1 MKIFEEYRR
10 LVELYEKDP
19 SHPHTQNELI
29 NICYLPEFYSNFGL
43 NTDKQ
48 KLALSSK
55 HLYTMQV
62 AKENGYYSESHTT
75 HYHNLKKDTMLKIPE
90 LIENPDFVLYDQ
102 SSFDLQENK
111 IPSSLVCIL
120 PQKNIVIN
128 KKNKESRKEVLVAY
142 IDEPKNPNDNVTI
155 LATSFRRPEI
165 EKYIERLIKKNRLL
179 YINEEFL
186 NGKKSLST
194 VYPGIQFTNIA
205 THSNGETRNSM
216 AFLGSLSINIRQ
228 YRENV
233 NIERMKVSGLYLENI
248 PDNEKT
254 NKVCNTAFA
263 NNPASIIYFPD
274 NIIKENKYERD
285 VFETLNTVAIQSMPE
300 QKFINNLQYFL
311 QHTDKAN
318 HQGKILYRTINK
330 RLSESQKTLLC
341 ESINNEHEPD
351 ENEIISKFIDWSE
364 GNLHEKS
371 LPKNIPAQEYH
382 PSEETSPSAP
392 IEVIGKHFE
401 TDAEGKFTLE
411 SFKEIART
419 MEIYSD
425 KHYETARYLFV
436 KDGQIMRH
444 IAVSSQTPA
453 STIIKPDDNFLFQL
467 KRYAENTGSKI
478 VFLHNHPSGYVEP
491 SEADIKLTAYMQNF
505 FKESS
510 GEDLF
515 AGHIILDHGT
525 YGLYTAESKN
535 WNALIND
542 KLEPLSKLAEN
553 YKVQLTEYGMKTV
566 SDSKNNISGQSLKQL
581 SEYAKKCDGGNV
593 WNTKNWIPAF
603 VMTGNGVVT
612 SLEYINNLELTN
624 TESLSAKLKS
634 IGRSYGSENIVFFPH
649 HPEQFLACER
659 YAQLSGKVKDIY
671 FEKPDGTYET
681 SQFHNGNIF
690 NDLTKDEIK
699 VQDTNENPELVAE
712 RINTEQKIYTE
723 SVTKNIN
730 REEKFK
736 DWSQSESPLIQ
747 NQNMPAQEGNKMK
760 EFNYYGITLN
770 IQDNENGTVDIVEP
784 AFNTNISTEQ
794 KQETAISYVQSL
806 DEKAGRSE
814 LCKNA
819 KSKNYIPEIIRKII
833 EKGAEVINKKIN
845 KPLISFVEKHKE
857 EIISS
862 TKKGLA
868 IAAVLGA
875 SLAASPELFASTSSE
890 IQTDNKNVIEY
901 QYSTPFYRS
910 YDDLE
915 NKITVFERYSD
926 GEWEKSGF
934 TTLTDYE
941 IELLYGNQNEQKE
954 ESAAAEVDNT
964 EEEVTEQNITPDPE
978 PNETADEDKN
988 SEESVNEEI
997 PVVDNSV
1004 ENISQAGSS
1013 PETENAGQEVEMN
1026 TENPITGENINI
1038 KNTEL
1043 ALNGTDKQKKAENLK
1058 SKITKEIK
1066 GKEERNNQKE
1076 ISQKTNSK
1084 IATNF
1089 ILEKLQNAGIEVVTD
1104 KDEFNCILESEK
1116 VLQKMTKSNITAESY
1131 FKASEE
1137 VKNNF
1142 TNELEKYINLKNKNP
1157 LELIDVGH
1165 ITPVMKL
1172 IGIPDLPIKMT
1183 QSVVTKAMR
1192 QEPKFQDEKHGH
1204 ELTLEELKLIPQ
1216 LLSDPIM
1223 IFKSDSPTR
1232 KTRDSYIFF
1241 TEHRDSKG
1249 RSVIIP
1255 LAVNQKYGRLTI
1267 NKINSIYGRNEEV
1280 GYVKENIL
1288 RGNLVYF
1295 DKKRSLAWEREC
1307 KVQFLAQ
1314 VLPKQ
1319 DSIRSILSKDNVVKF
1334 LDSSLEN
1341 KISYFIHNN
1350 QTYGFTH
1357 NGKIYLDPE
1366 IMNSNVAVH
1375 EYTHLWDKYTQ
1386 NTNPELWQK
1395 GKDILSKTHLWQ
1407 EVKADPNY
1415 ADISSDDDLV
1425 LSEVHSRICGEL
1437 AQKVLE
1443 RIAEQD
1449 GEITKDKVIDWDK
1462 EINEYIVNE
1471 LKIKPELVEEN
1482 YVSESVKAEYLKEF
1496 LSQPMKD
1503 LMNEVKMEHVKK
1515 MAEPT
1520 QGEKSMK
1527 FPHEDLEHYTF
1538 QSGDTVKN
1546 YSKDQIELIILNNSS
1561 ERFKNLGYA
1570 TDEEISVLKEIENNQ
1585 DFSDEQKAVELDN
1598 AERFIAAKHQKENAT
1613 EIIKERKA
1621 TGIFNTPIFDI
1632 NVTNKKL
1639 ISNWE
1644 WNVPKQLI
1652 PEGVEINNI
1661 ITEKSIPV
1669 ETLKPDN
1676 YKTEIEQKRTFDSNN
1691 YLMGYIIRERHP
1703 EILDEIKNN
1712 PGNEKIKELLSQLEK
1727 NPKVKGVKTKLN
1739 TLLTE
1744 YAKENH
1750 PEIENEANSYL
1761 EEKTLSKSNKDSA
1774 VKEEVP
1780 TTIPTENIKE
1790 SSSDEIIKKMQE
1802 SFQKQM
1808 AEMQQRMQ
1816 EQAQKQTERLQQML
1830 EESENRNRI
1839 LQNQLDMMKE
1849 QFKQAPGVT
1858 ANESQTI
1865 SGNSSV
1871 PGPIM
1876 QEEQKNNEVAKKF
1889 NRNTAYIVGTPVPK
1903 FGKKETVKDENGEDI
1918 ETGKIELIKNAKFK
1932 RFVQNELDETKNE
1945 IVLSVLEE
1953 NGTER
1958 EIKMKEQDYN
1968 NIIVAE
1974 QNFYKAL
1981 DGVSQDSWDWMK
1993 AHIDRDKRLLL
2004 DQNKYRLNT
2013 PEDFFHNFEVHIRK
2027 GQASNPK
2034 EAMKIAAWM
2043 VERMAPND
2051 RKRFVKMRKQLGE
2064 EAYDRKLLQSFE
2076 SISKDRKLNS
2086 SELNFSFEGPNA
2098 LFKDLPADVMELN
2111 QGEVIEGTKTK
2122 VGDSISM
2129 AITTRDLFEKKLLK
2143 TPKADFKILRVS
2155 KGLYPEDK
2163 AVLYN
2168 EKTKATYFMPLK
2180 DVVKH
2185 IQKVELLQNKEKI
2198 KEAKKDY
2205 KIYGYEGR

>member
-19 SHPHTQNELI
+19 SHPQTQNELI

-62 AKENGYYSESHTT
+62 AKKQGYYKESSDT
-75 HYHNLKKDTMLKIPE
+75 HYHNLGKDNMLLIPK
-90 LIENPDFVLYDQ
+90 LLGDPDFVLYDN
-102 SSFDLQENK
+102 SSTGKENNNAL
-111 IPSSLVCIL
+111 PSTLVTVFPKVSYSI
-120 PQKNIVIN
+120 
-128 KKNKESRKEVLVAY
+128 NKESKNYEKRWLVAY
-142 IDEPKNPNDNVTI
+142 IKEPLNPKDKITI
-155 LATSFRRPEI
+155 LATSFNKPEI
-165 EKYIERLIKKNRLL
+165 ERYINKLYRENKLL
-179 YINEEFL
+179 YLNE
-186 NGKKSLST
+186 KVSLST
-194 VYPGIQFTNIA
+194 VYPGLQFPNIA

-216 AFLGSLSINIRQ
+216 AFLDSLNDNIRQ

-233 NIERMKVSGLYLENI
+233 NIERMKVSGLYLEYI
-248 PDNEKT
+248 PENEKT
-254 NKVCNTAFA
+254 KKVCNAAFA
-263 NNPASIIYFPD
+263 NNPGSIIYFPE
-274 NIIKENKYERD
+274 NIIKKNKYERD
-285 VFETLNTVAIQSMPE
+285 VFESLNAESIQSMPDDL
-300 QKFINNLQYFL
+300 FINSLQYFL
-311 QHTDKAN
+311 QHTDKAS

-330 RLSESQKTLLC
+330 RISDSQRTLLC
-341 ESINNEHEPD
+341 ETINNEHEPD

-634 IGRSYGSENIVFFPH
+634 IGRNYGSENIVFFPR
-649 HPEQFLACER
+649 HPEQLLACER

-736 DWSQSESPLIQ
+736 DWSQSESPIIQ

-833 EKGAEVINKKIN
+833 EKGAEVINEKIN

-1004 ENISQAGSS
+1004 ENISQTGSS

-1043 ALNGTDKQKKAENLK
+1043 ALNGTDKQKEAENLK

-1066 GKEERNNQKE
+1066 EKEERNNQKE

-1104 KDEFNCILESEK
+1104 KDEFNRILESEK

-1142 TNELEKYINLKNKNP
+1142 TNELEKYINLENKNP

-1334 LDSSLEN
+1334 LGSSLEN
-1341 KISYFIHNN
+1341 KISYFIQNN

-1407 EVKADPNY
+1407 EVKAEPNY
-1415 ADISSDDDLV
+1415 QDIASDDDLV
-1425 LSEVHSRICGEL
+1425 LSEVHSRICGDL

-1449 GEITKDKVIDWDK
+1449 GEITKDKVINWDK

-1471 LKIKPELVEEN
+1471 LKIKPELGEEN

-1496 LSQPMKD
+1496 LSKPMKD

-1676 YKTEIEQKRTFDSNN
+1676 YKTEIEQTTSENVNN
-1691 YLMGYIIRERHP
+1691 EV
-1703 EILDEIKNN
+1703 
-1712 PGNEKIKELLSQLEK
+1712 SQ
-1727 NPKVKGVKTKLN
+1727 VS
-1739 TLLTE
+1739 TE
-1744 YAKENH
+1744 YESQYQQNEVTKESAKEND
-1750 PEIENEANSYL
+1750 Y
-1761 EEKTLSKSNKDSA
+1761 D
-1774 VKEEVP
+1774 
-1780 TTIPTENIKE
+1780 TI
-1790 SSSDEIIKKMQE
+1790 
-1802 SFQKQM
+1802 KQ
-1808 AEMQQRMQ
+1808 MQ
-1816 EQAQKQTERLQQML
+1816 EQYQKQTERLQQML
-1830 EESENRNRI
+1830 EESEKRNRL

-1849 QFKQAPGVT
+1849 QIKQAPGVT

-1876 QEEQKNNEVAKKF
+1876 QQEQKNNEVAKNF

-1932 RFVQNELDETKNE
+1932 RFVQNELDDTKNE

-1958 EIKMKEQDYN
+1958 EIVMKEQDYN

-1981 DGVSQDSWDWMK
+1981 DSVSQDSWDWMK
-1993 AHIDRDKRLLL
+1993 ARIDRDKRLLL

-2051 RKRFVKMRKQLGE
+2051 RKRFVKMRKKDGE
-2064 EAYDRKLLQSFE
+2064 EVYDMKLLECFE
-2076 SISKDRKLNS
+2076 RISKDRKLDS

-2098 LFKDLPADVMELN
+2098 LFKDFPTDVMELN

>member
-19 SHPHTQNELI
+19 SHPQTQNELI

-62 AKENGYYSESHTT
+62 AKKQGYYKESSDT
-75 HYHNLKKDTMLKIPE
+75 HYHNLGKDNMLLIPK
-90 LIENPDFVLYDQ
+90 LLGDPDFVLYDN
-102 SSFDLQENK
+102 SSTGKENNNAL
-111 IPSSLVCIL
+111 PSTLVTVFPKVSYSI
-120 PQKNIVIN
+120 
-128 KKNKESRKEVLVAY
+128 NKESKNYEKRWLVAY
-142 IDEPKNPNDNVTI
+142 IKEPLNPKDKITI
-155 LATSFRRPEI
+155 LATSFNKPEI
-165 EKYIERLIKKNRLL
+165 ERYINKLYRENKLL
-179 YINEEFL
+179 YLNE
-186 NGKKSLST
+186 KVSLST
-194 VYPGIQFTNIA
+194 VYPGLQFPNIA

-216 AFLGSLSINIRQ
+216 AFLDSLNDNIRQ

-233 NIERMKVSGLYLENI
+233 NIERMKVSGLYLEYI
-248 PDNEKT
+248 PENEKT
-254 NKVCNTAFA
+254 KKVCNAAFA
-263 NNPASIIYFPD
+263 NNPGSIIYFPE
-274 NIIKENKYERD
+274 NIIKKNKYERD
-285 VFETLNTVAIQSMPE
+285 VFESLNAESIQSMPDDL
-300 QKFINNLQYFL
+300 FINSLQYFL
-311 QHTDKAN
+311 QHTDKAS

-330 RLSESQKTLLC
+330 RISDSQRTLLC
-341 ESINNEHEPD
+341 ETIDNEHEPD

-535 WNALIND
+535 WNAFIND

-634 IGRSYGSENIVFFPH
+634 IGRNYGSENIVFFPR
-649 HPEQFLACER
+649 HPEQLLACER

-699 VQDTNENPELVAE
+699 VQDTNENPELV
-712 RINTEQKIYTE
+712 NQKIMFENIYKENKTMEKRELETVDKGIE
-723 SVTKNIN
+723 SVTVNGGASDSSL
-730 REEKFK
+730 EKEYMAT
-736 DWSQSESPLIQ
+736 QSEIEDIDEVQRQMDMDNGLIDK
-747 NQNMPAQEGNKMK
+747 NGN
-760 EFNYYGITLN
+760 EIVY
-770 IQDNENGTVDIVEP
+770 NGPEED
-784 AFNTNISTEQ
+784 
-794 KQETAISYVQSL
+794 
-806 DEKAGRSE
+806 
-814 LCKNA
+814 A
-819 KSKNYIPEIIRKII
+819 KSSAKNF
-833 EKGAEVINKKIN
+833 VLNK
-845 KPLISFVEKHKE
+845 
-857 EIISS
+857 
-862 TKKGLA
+862 
-868 IAAVLGA
+868 
-875 SLAASPELFASTSSE
+875 
-890 IQTDNKNVIEY
+890 
-901 QYSTPFYRS
+901 
-910 YDDLE
+910 
-915 NKITVFERYSD
+915 
-926 GEWEKSGF
+926 
-934 TTLTDYE
+934 
-941 IELLYGNQNEQKE
+941 
-954 ESAAAEVDNT
+954 
-964 EEEVTEQNITPDPE
+964 
-978 PNETADEDKN
+978 
-988 SEESVNEEI
+988 
-997 PVVDNSV
+997 
-1004 ENISQAGSS
+1004 
-1013 PETENAGQEVEMN
+1013 
-1026 TENPITGENINI
+1026 
-1038 KNTEL
+1038 
-1043 ALNGTDKQKKAENLK
+1043 
-1058 SKITKEIK
+1058 
-1066 GKEERNNQKE
+1066 
-1076 ISQKTNSK
+1076 
-1084 IATNF
+1084 
-1089 ILEKLQNAGIEVVTD
+1089 LEKAGIEVVKDKEQYENMLAYVREVNIALEMLNEEPYPVQEMTENKRGLEQDMQNILPPTSSKPKRIYITD
-1104 KDEFNCILESEK
+1104 KKSCQDYSEKFEALKEKTKNLSPEDFLNVLKETLGTNSELDSNYARRKIDGITSELRVSNHYAHAFDSRFVDKSDSLVIKFVNNRFKPYKDSILEEFVYNPENLTEEK
-1116 VLQKMTKSNITAESY
+1116 KIQIIDGIKDYFINGEYTDTHYDDYHKSPKEELQKQLAEQMTLGGFKKSLMTGIALATIATAAPKLYAETKITGISEDKSNVSLETVLDVTELKDGYRAISNHNNKTDWYDMTFIVDKDGNITNVMSYEAFES
-1131 FKASEE
+1131 
-1137 VKNNF
+1137 NIMM
-1142 TNELEKYINLKNKNP
+1142 EKGKTITTKPIQFNMSSDNLKNMLHDWNYKGLHLASHGGSSGMIDEYNENTY
-1157 LELIDVGH
+1157 LNLMNGMMAGEFNENLAEFLI
-1165 ITPVMKL
+1165 K
-1172 IGIPDLPIKMT
+1172 
-1183 QSVVTKAMR
+1183 
-1192 QEPKFQDEKHGH
+1192 
-1204 ELTLEELKLIPQ
+1204 
-1216 LLSDPIM
+1216 
-1223 IFKSDSPTR
+1223 DS
-1232 KTRDSYIFF
+1232 
-1241 TEHRDSKG
+1241 
-1249 RSVIIP
+1249 
-1255 LAVNQKYGRLTI
+1255 L
-1267 NKINSIYGRNEEV
+1267 
-1280 GYVKENIL
+1280 
-1288 RGNLVYF
+1288 
-1295 DKKRSLAWEREC
+1295 
-1307 KVQFLAQ
+1307 
-1314 VLPKQ
+1314 
-1319 DSIRSILSKDNVVKF
+1319 
-1334 LDSSLEN
+1334 
-1341 KISYFIHNN
+1341 
-1350 QTYGFTH
+1350 TYGFAL
-1357 NGKIYLDPE
+1357 NGKVYLDPDLAD
-1366 IMNSNVAVH
+1366 SNVAAH
-1375 EYTHLWDKYTQ
+1375 EYTHIWDKYTEK
-1386 NTNPELWQK
+1386 NNPALWEQ
-1395 GKDILSKTHLWQ
+1395 GKTVFKKTSLWN
-1407 EVKADPNY
+1407 EVIKDENY
-1415 ADISSDDDLV
+1415 SNIKNDENLV
-1425 LSEVHSRICGEL
+1425 LSECHARIVGKMAEE
-1437 AQKVLE
+1437 VLE
-1443 RIAEQD
+1443 RIALENG
-1449 GEITKDKVIDWDK
+1449 GEVKEEVINWDK
-1462 EINEYIVNE
+1462 EVEKFIEKE
-1471 LKIKPELVEEN
+1471 FGMSDPELTQSEETD
-1482 YVSESVKAEYLKEF
+1482 YLQKKVNFEQMKSF
-1496 LSQPMKD
+1496 LLEPMKD
-1503 LMNEVKMEHVKK
+1503 LMSGKNISLQKLQENSKSEFFVKDNNATKNIDLSKVIVFDTETTGFKAGEDELLQVSIADGNGNKLFNSYVKPEHMKKWPKAQEINGISPETVKDAPTIK
-1515 MAEPT
+1515 ELVPELQKILDRAELFVSYNGRFDVNFLEAAGLTLSENTPHLDVI
-1520 QGEKSMK
+1520 KSSASVTK
-1527 FPHEDLEHYTF
+1527 FPMNSKTDKRSIDGYHYPKLTDVAQHF
-1538 QSGDTVKN
+1538 NIEFDAHNSMGDTLATLEVAKN
-1546 YSKDQIELIILNNSS
+1546 IYGQNLENLTPEILSKYTI
-1561 ERFKNLGYA
+1561 
-1570 TDEEISVLKEIENNQ
+1570 DEKKEA
-1585 DFSDEQKAVELDN
+1585 S
-1598 AERFIAAKHQKENAT
+1598 R
-1613 EIIKERKA
+1613 
-1621 TGIFNTPIFDI
+1621 
-1632 NVTNKKL
+1632 
-1639 ISNWE
+1639 
-1644 WNVPKQLI
+1644 
-1652 PEGVEINNI
+1652 
-1661 ITEKSIPV
+1661 TEK
-1669 ETLKPDN
+1669 
-1676 YKTEIEQKRTFDSNN
+1676 IEQKRTFDSNN

-1712 PGNEKIKELLSQLEK
+1712 PGNEKIKELLSQLEE

-1816 EQAQKQTERLQQML
+1816 EQSQKQTERLQQML

-1932 RFVQNELDETKNE
+1932 RFVQNELDDTKNE

-1958 EIKMKEQDYN
+1958 EIVMKEQDYN

-1981 DGVSQDSWDWMK
+1981 DSVSQDSWDWMK

-2051 RKRFVKMRKQLGE
+2051 RKRFVKMRKKDGE
-2064 EAYDRKLLQSFE
+2064 EVYDMKLLECFE
-2076 SISKDRKLNS
+2076 RISKDRKLDS

-2098 LFKDLPADVMELN
+2098 LFKDFPTDVMELN